1 MSTYVHRNSARNL
14 LLWWDLKQG
23 RQKSTNLTELNC
35 AMISTFVLRLERE
48 MIDSLKAK

>member
-1 MSTYVHRNSARNL
+1 MSTYVHRNTARNL
-14 LLWWDLKQG
+14 HLWWDLKKV

-48 MIDSLKAK
+48 MIDSLQVK